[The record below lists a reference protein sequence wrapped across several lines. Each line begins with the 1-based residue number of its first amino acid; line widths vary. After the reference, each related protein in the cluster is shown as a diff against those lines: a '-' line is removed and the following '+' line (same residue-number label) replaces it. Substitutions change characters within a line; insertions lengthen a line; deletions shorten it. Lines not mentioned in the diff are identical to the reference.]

1 MKRHTSRSPMTKPEP
16 GQDRIQREIEELLDK
31 IDNFVPEERLA
42 SKIRHRNKRASAET
56 GANALQRAIKRVA
69 RLSLGQLI
77 LTGIA
82 LVLIGFFFRSPLGSA
97 AAWVIGIGLALAA
110 AAFLMSLLTG
120 GTGRTVTGQG
130 TVEKRWRGQVIQ
142 YSEPSAANRIRDW
155 FRSRR
160 RR

>member
-1 MKRHTSRSPMTKPEP
+1 MTKPEP

-31 IDNFVPEERLA
+31 LDTFVPEERLA
-42 SKIRHRNKRASAET
+42 SKIRNRNKRKPQEGPSALRRGAS
-56 GANALQRAIKRVA
+56 RIA
-69 RLSLGQLI
+69 RISLGQMI
-77 LTGIA
+77 ITGIA
-82 LVLIGFFFRSPLGSA
+82 LVLIGFFFRGALGSA
-97 AAWVIGIGLALAA
+97 STWVIGIGLLLGAV
-110 AAFLMSLLTG
+110 AFVLSLITG
-120 GTGRTVTGQG
+120 GTSRTVTGGG